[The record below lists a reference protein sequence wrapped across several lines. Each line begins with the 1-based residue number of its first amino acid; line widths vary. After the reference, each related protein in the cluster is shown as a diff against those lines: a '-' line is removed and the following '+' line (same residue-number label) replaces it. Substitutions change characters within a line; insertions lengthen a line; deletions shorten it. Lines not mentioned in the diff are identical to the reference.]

1 MKSGLSLTARFF
13 LLIIIYG
20 NYMRY
25 KWLIIFCISFF
36 LMTSCQSVQDFL
48 QIGPKTQEQET
59 EAETSSAAQVDS
71 DVDVILTR
79 LPDAKTIAER
89 LVILQEAY
97 NLAQTGQNADQTAYI
112 LQNLNAD
119 VASLSIAITP
129 DYQQCEFGDS
139 FNIMV
144 FVDSVSG
151 IPAGAIPI
159 QVLSENGTLFD
170 SLETGPDG
178 VFFGEF
184 RCGIASG
191 TGEKQYCFKIALDEA
206 VAKALE
212 VEIPDADLML
222 MVEKMSVTAELK
234 VEEELYSD
242 SLVALFREFLDQ
254 QLQLNLVVPGTRE
267 KYHVQMEIFTS
278 EINHDYQGYA
288 SEVSLAFY
296 IADGEGVVIYDMETD
311 SCHAVGNSAPALI
324 ESGVGKLFDAIK
336 QDPTFISDFQNALFK
351 E

>member
-1 MKSGLSLTARFF
+1 MK
-13 LLIIIYG
+13 
-20 NYMRY
+20 Y

-36 LMTSCQSVQDFL
+36 LLTSCQSVQDFL

-71 DVDVILTR
+71 AVDEILTR

-129 DYQQCEFGDS
+129 DYQQCEYGDS

-151 IPAGAIPI
+151 IPAGSIPL
-159 QVLSENGTLFD
+159 QVLLEDGTLFD

-191 TGEKQYCFKIALDEA
+191 TGEKHYSFKIALDES
-206 VAKALE
+206 VSKALE
-212 VEIPDADLML
+212 VDVPDAELFL

-234 VEEELYSD
+234 VAEDLYSD
-242 SLVALFREFLDQ
+242 SLVALFRGFLDQ

-288 SEVSLAFY
+288 AEVSLAFY
-296 IADGEGVVIYDMETD
+296 IAGDDGVVIYDMETD
-311 SCHAVGNSAPALI
+311 SFHAVGNSAPAVV
-324 ESGVGKLFDAIK
+324 ESGVSKLFDAIK